1 MGDPAA
7 WRVKDF
13 ADGWVL
19 CRTEEEARRL
29 ADDGAGN
36 LVQALYTSAP
46 SSPTADQVEVRTALI
61 NAAETLE
68 EIAEDPDTYQLWRK
82 CLAAANRA
90 RRAASLIERLAG
102 KEVERG

>member
-1 MGDPAA
+1 MADPVA

-19 CRTEEEARRL
+19 CRTEDEARHL
-29 ADDGAGN
+29 AEGAGN
-36 LVQALYTSAP
+36 LVQALYATVP
-46 SSPTADQVEVRTALI
+46 PVPIADQVEVRTALI
-61 NAAETLE
+61 NAADTLE